1 MNDALRGYAL
11 FVLAIRYVVFAL
23 AVAVAIIALVDW
35 LVRTRR
41 INPFNAVARFFR
53 RFVDPMMAPVERRVV
68 RSGGQPSAAPWWTL
82 VVVVVGGLAL
92 ITILNFLGRLFAD
105 VSFGVSSPGRFG
117 VMLVSWA
124 FSVLRIALIVRVVST
139 WFRASPY
146 SIWIRWSY
154 VLTEW
159 MLAPLRR
166 IVPMFGQID
175 VTPIVA
181 FLLLSLIQGAIGIR

>member
-11 FVLAIRYVVFAL
+11 FVLVIRYAVFAL

-41 INPFNAVARFFR
+41 INPFNPVARFFR
-53 RFVDPMMAPVERRVV
+53 RVVDPVMAPVERRVV
-68 RSGGQPSAAPWWTL
+68 RSGGQPQNAPWWTL

-92 ITILNFLGRLFAD
+92 ITILNFLGRLLAD

-117 VMLVSWA
+117 VMLLSWA
-124 FSVLRIALIVRVVST
+124 FSILRIALIVRVVST
-139 WFRASPY
+139 WFQISPY

-166 IVPMFGQID
+166 IIPLFGPID

-181 FLLLSLIQGAIGIR
+181 FLLLSLIQGAIGVR